1 MIAAELGGR
10 GAQQHRGR
18 SAFREQELRGAMSQL
33 LALGGAS
40 CQSAFTFQD
49 GRRLHYL
56 ETGAGPPIVLLHG
69 AGGGAANWYRLI
81 PPLSAHFRVLVPDL
95 PGYGLSDAIE
105 PGPLLGHQV
114 AGVIANWLSA
124 IGVGRTHVMG
134 TSFGGLVALRLPA
147 HFDVDR
153 VICVDSVGL
162 SKHISFLLR
171 LATLPLVAPWVVA
184 PSRIGTRVMLR
195 HVLTSSR
202 LPREHEN
209 ALVDYLYASARG
221 ADRRMLARAFAQF
234 AGPDG
239 QREVL
244 SEAEL
249 TLLRERLLVIWGE
262 RDTFL
267 PVTDVVQACALA
279 GCKAVRMIPRAG
291 HSPNWEQPEQ
301 LLKEIRDFLT
311 T

>member
-10 GAQQHRGR
+10 GAQGHRGR
-18 SAFREQELRGAMSQL
+18 SAFRDQELQRAMSQL

-40 CQSAFTFQD
+40 CQSAFTFRD

-56 ETGAGPPIVLLHG
+56 EAGAGPPLVLLHG

-81 PPLSAHFRVLVPDL
+81 APLSAHFRVLVPDL

-105 PGPLLGHQV
+105 PGRSLGHQV
-114 AGVIANWLSA
+114 AGIVAHWLRA

-162 SKHISFLLR
+162 SRHISFLLR
-171 LATLPLVAPWVVA
+171 LATLPLIAPWVVA
-184 PSRIGTRVMLR
+184 PSRAGTRLMLR
-195 HVLTSSR
+195 HALTSSR
-202 LPREHEN
+202 LPREHES
-209 ALVDYLYASARG
+209 ALVDYLYASARN
-221 ADRRMLARAFAQF
+221 ADGRMLARAFAQF

-244 SEAEL
+244 STAEL
-249 TLLRERLLVIWGE
+249 IHLRERLLVIWGE

-267 PVTDVVQACALA
+267 PVSGVAQACALA
-279 GCKAVRMIPRAG
+279 GCDEVRMIPHAG

-301 LLKEIRDFLT
+301 LLKETQSFLT
-311 T
+311 R